1 MRRGHAEDPKMPDDV
16 RTMFAMQ
23 ANALALQ
30 FNDMFGEV
38 TIPPGYWVDMTAPD
52 GPSTGGGVQTL
63 QHLRLHA
70 PAPGPIL
77 LMGSLDSGEMK
88 VTLRTFAYMLRLAQ
102 QRRFILNVDPPGY
115 TELVSRIRKL
125 YEALHFIVVIEDVPN
140 VEPIEVRP
148 APTHTA
154 PMPRIPES
162 PFWLGFAAGGAVF
175 GAAGALLTWLLLR
188 T

>member
-1 MRRGHAEDPKMPDDV
+1 MRRGYAEDPKMPDDV

-70 PAPGPIL
+70 PAPGPVL

-102 QRRFILNVDPPGY
+102 QRRFILNVDPPAY
-115 TELVSRIRKL
+115 TELIARIRKL

-140 VEPIEVRP
+140 AEPIEVRP
-148 APTHTA
+148 DPPRPA
-154 PMPRIPES
+154 PMPRPPES

-175 GAAGALLTWLLLR
+175 GTAGALLTWLLLR
-188 T
+188 L